1 MVKFCTIKKILLWS
15 IDVSS
20 CPRRDCLWINFR
32 FLLYCHPDTEIFSKR
47 RKIYS
52 FCVDGR
58 DDVSDLT
65 FRQSYQS
72 LTSDKLVCQLRN
84 KKLYSDTMQNTF
96 LAFFCME
103 KNTQE
108 DLFLWKAF
116 EGWFFF
122 YIKENCE
129 KLMETQRTSRDLTDC
144 NGLDP
149 AGWDQSLS
157 LLGLLAKIKV

>member
-1 MVKFCTIKKILLWS
+1 MTNFFQFCPQGKIRQCIARLS
-15 IDVSS
+15 
-20 CPRRDCLWINFR
+20 RRTVHRQIRVTLNGR
-32 FLLYCHPDTEIFSKR
+32 PLNTEIFSKR

-96 LAFFCME
+96 LAFFLHGKKYPRRPFFM
-103 KNTQE
+103 KSFRGVV
-108 DLFLWKAF
+108 FLL
-116 EGWFFF
+116 
-122 YIKENCE
+122 Y
-129 KLMETQRTSRDLTDC
+129 
-144 NGLDP
+144 
-149 AGWDQSLS
+149 
-157 LLGLLAKIKV
+157 